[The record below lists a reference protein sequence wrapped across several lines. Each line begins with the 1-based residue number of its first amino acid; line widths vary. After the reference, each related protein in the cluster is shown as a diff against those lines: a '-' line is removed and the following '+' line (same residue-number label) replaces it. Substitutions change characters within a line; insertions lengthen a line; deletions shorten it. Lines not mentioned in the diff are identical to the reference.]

1 MNAKEITQAVQRY
14 VESGFSSV
22 GIEYVIKTQ
31 PIQTQT
37 KFWNR
42 VNKIRKANG

>member
-22 GIEYVIKTQ
+22 GIEYVIKNQ
-31 PIQTQT
+31 PIQIQT

-42 VNKIRKANG
+42 VRKAQAK

>member
-1 MNAKEITQAVQRY
+1 MNSKEITQAVQRY
-14 VESGFSSV
+14 IESGFSSV

-31 PIQTQT
+31 PIGIQA

-42 VNKIRKANG
+42 VRKAQAK

>member
-1 MNAKEITQAVQRY
+1 MDSKEITQAVKRY
-14 VESGFSSV
+14 VESGFTSV
-22 GIEYVIKTQ
+22 GIEYLIKNQ

-42 VNKIRKANG
+42 VRREQAK

>member
-1 MNAKEITQAVQRY
+1 MDAKEITQAVQRY
-14 VESGFSSV
+14 IESGFSSV
-22 GIEYVIKTQ
+22 GIEYVIKNQ

-42 VNKIRKANG
+42 VRKAQAK

>member
-1 MNAKEITQAVQRY
+1 MDSKEITQAVQRY
-14 VESGFSSV
+14 IDSGFSSV

-31 PIQTQT
+31 PIGIQN

-42 VNKIRKANG
+42 VRKAQAK